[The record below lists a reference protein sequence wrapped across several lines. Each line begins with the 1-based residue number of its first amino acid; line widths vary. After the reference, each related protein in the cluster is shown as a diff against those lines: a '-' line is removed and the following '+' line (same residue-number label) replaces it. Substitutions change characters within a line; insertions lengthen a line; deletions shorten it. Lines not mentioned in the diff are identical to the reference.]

1 MEIFNNDNYK
11 FISDYVEQKL
21 PILKENQNFKA
32 EYLRLTDAMEEL
44 EQTLSKQQKEQFDEI
59 VQLFYKTEEYY
70 FAFSYSLGVKYG
82 EDLTDDGQNPCAQ
95 NAPEDIAAHLFDH
108 QDACKE
114 NPNHSDEDRNADGV
128 ECTRCHRLLKGK
140 KRNLGSRIGDDDLG
154 VQKPDK
160 GDEQAD
166 AGGDGFFQRHRNG
179 IEDGFADVRKG

>member
-1 MEIFNNDNYK
+1 MEIFNNYNYK

-82 EDLTDDGQNPCAQ
+82 EDL
-95 NAPEDIAAHLFDH
+95 
-108 QDACKE
+108 
-114 NPNHSDEDRNADGV
+114 
-128 ECTRCHRLLKGK
+128 
-140 KRNLGSRIGDDDLG
+140 KRI
-154 VQKPDK
+154 
-160 GDEQAD
+160 
-166 AGGDGFFQRHRNG
+166 
-179 IEDGFADVRKG
+179 

>member
-11 FISDYVEQKL
+11 FISDYVEKKL

-82 EDLTDDGQNPCAQ
+82 EDL
-95 NAPEDIAAHLFDH
+95 
-108 QDACKE
+108 
-114 NPNHSDEDRNADGV
+114 
-128 ECTRCHRLLKGK
+128 
-140 KRNLGSRIGDDDLG
+140 KRI
-154 VQKPDK
+154 
-160 GDEQAD
+160 
-166 AGGDGFFQRHRNG
+166 
-179 IEDGFADVRKG
+179 

>member
-21 PILKENQNFKA
+21 PILNQNFKA

-82 EDLTDDGQNPCAQ
+82 EDL
-95 NAPEDIAAHLFDH
+95 
-108 QDACKE
+108 
-114 NPNHSDEDRNADGV
+114 
-128 ECTRCHRLLKGK
+128 
-140 KRNLGSRIGDDDLG
+140 KRI
-154 VQKPDK
+154 
-160 GDEQAD
+160 
-166 AGGDGFFQRHRNG
+166 
-179 IEDGFADVRKG
+179 

>member
-21 PILKENQNFKA
+21 LILKENQNFKA

-82 EDLTDDGQNPCAQ
+82 EDL
-95 NAPEDIAAHLFDH
+95 
-108 QDACKE
+108 
-114 NPNHSDEDRNADGV
+114 
-128 ECTRCHRLLKGK
+128 
-140 KRNLGSRIGDDDLG
+140 KRI
-154 VQKPDK
+154 
-160 GDEQAD
+160 
-166 AGGDGFFQRHRNG
+166 
-179 IEDGFADVRKG
+179 